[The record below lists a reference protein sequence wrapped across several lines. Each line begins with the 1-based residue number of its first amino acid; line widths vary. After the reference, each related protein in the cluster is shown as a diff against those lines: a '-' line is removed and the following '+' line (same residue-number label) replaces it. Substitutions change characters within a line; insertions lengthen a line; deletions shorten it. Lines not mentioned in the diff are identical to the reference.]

1 MKRFEN
7 FYFIDKFSCCCTFV
21 CQKPVFLTICLSF
34 YYFTAIVCN
43 IYIGD
48 NALELQAYWALA
60 IPREIVK
67 CKK

>member
-21 CQKPVFLTICLSF
+21 CQKPVFLTIFLSF

-43 IYIGD
+43 I
-48 NALELQAYWALA
+48 LYWRQRIRTSGLLGTGNSKGNS
-60 IPREIVK
+60 EM
-67 CKK
+67 